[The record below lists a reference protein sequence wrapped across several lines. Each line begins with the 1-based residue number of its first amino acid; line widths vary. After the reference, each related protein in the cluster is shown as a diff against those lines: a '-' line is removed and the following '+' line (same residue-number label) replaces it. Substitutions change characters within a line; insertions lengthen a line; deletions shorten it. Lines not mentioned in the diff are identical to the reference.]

1 MEEMNGLVSRVLAG
15 MVDPG
20 SPQMRLS
27 QNWEKVAG
35 PKISKYSRPFI
46 SKKKILYVEVTDGM
60 YAFELRQKYQDSLLK
75 RAQALLGEET
85 ITDIRI
91 IVRP

>member
-1 MEEMNGLVSRVLAG
+1 MEEMKGLVGRVLAG

-20 SPQMRLS
+20 SPQIRLS
-27 QNWEKVAG
+27 QEWEKIAG

-46 SKKKILYVEVTDGM
+46 SKKKILYVEVNDGA

-75 RAQALLGEET
+75 RAQALVGEEN
-85 ITDIRI
+85 IIDIRI
-91 IVRP
+91 IVKP